1 MLPRLRGWG
10 GSLSRQA
17 GGQAAGQAGGIGSRG
32 PGETKIEM
40 DRRVIRTRMAKLR
53 KQIEQMAPARE
64 VKRGSRR
71 RFGLPSV
78 AVVGYTN
85 AGKSSLINRLTG
97 SSELVENALFAT
109 LDTAVR
115 GAQTAQGRNF
125 TYVDT
130 VGFVRKLPTQLVE
143 AFKSTLE
150 EVAQSDVIVHVV
162 DASHPDPFS
171 QIDAV
176 NDVLEDIDS
185 IAGMS
190 TVIVFNK
197 IDLIDDAALERLRQ
211 LAPEAFFVSAASSDG
226 IEELNNYVESLLP
239 TPSVRV
245 EAVIPYNQG
254 QLIFQ
259 ARENGIVH
267 EIEYRNEGTY
277 IVCEV
282 DNVLAAALLAAHA
295 QHDISEL

>member
-1 MLPRLRGWG
+1 
-10 GSLSRQA
+10 
-17 GGQAAGQAGGIGSRG
+17 
-32 PGETKIEM
+32 
-40 DRRVIRTRMAKLR
+40 
-53 KQIEQMAPARE
+53 MAPARE

-197 IDLIDDAALERLRQ
+197 
-211 LAPEAFFVSAASSDG
+211 
-226 IEELNNYVESLLP
+226 
-239 TPSVRV
+239 
-245 EAVIPYNQG
+245 
-254 QLIFQ
+254 
-259 ARENGIVH
+259 
-267 EIEYRNEGTY
+267 GTY